1 MKKICY
7 GLCCLLAVMF
17 VQNVYAD
24 ELLGS
29 IIRGEAYLLENFNS
43 NVCKNTEAYVA
54 FKVDNKCL
62 IINNLSPSV
71 TTPLSVKVYTDTST
85 SPATEY
91 KIELSS
97 TEIGHQSGRVIPYEL
112 TYLINNMNSVA
123 KKFFV
128 DDMNVAYGEADWFIN
143 AGCKG
148 DKIYIHYGNEE
159 VSYVVPYAYD
169 SSTKVMSYSYSSVE
183 SSDPQFA
190 AALMSH
196 YLFLFL
202 VEADPNFA
210 TEAKAIMQDTNKL
223 ALVDVADV
231 FDDGTSDW
239 SLSMSGSNTVFN
251 FAMLLIDNKATAFVN
266 SYNSH
271 VASGELPDS
280 SFVSVPEAP
289 VDPDPLPA
297 NPPAEEDPTQPT
309 QPTEPGKQPNTGTFM
324 SIVGVAILGVVAG
337 LLIKNKKSKFGRI

>member
-1 MKKICY
+1 
-7 GLCCLLAVMF
+7 
-17 VQNVYAD
+17 
-24 ELLGS
+24 
-29 IIRGEAYLLENFNS
+29 
-43 NVCKNTEAYVA
+43 
-54 FKVDNKCL
+54 
-62 IINNLSPSV
+62 
-71 TTPLSVKVYTDTST
+71 
-85 SPATEY
+85 
-91 KIELSS
+91 
-97 TEIGHQSGRVIPYEL
+97 
-112 TYLINNMNSVA
+112 MNSVA

-159 VSYVVPYAYD
+159 VSYVVPYEYD

-183 SSDPQFA
+183 PSDPQFA

-309 QPTEPGKQPNTGTFM
+309 QPTQPTTTQPTQPTQSTQPTQATTQPTNA
-324 SIVGVAILGVVAG
+324 SGVLGDCNGDGFVNSFDIM
-337 LLIKNKKSKFGRI
+337 LIKRALLDTEYKSSLMSKADMNGDAQLNSFDIMLVKKVILEFK